1 MSDSSALPVR
11 KRRRT
16 TVATVVNEDS
26 DEEPKIPADDSDSD
40 MDEFKFMYDEA
51 GYGDAEDRAAM
62 AALTE
67 VQRESELAKRYELRE
82 NAKAI
87 WETKRKNREEA
98 ARASRELSTDQKSSR
113 RRTSSS
119 AKRDNKKAAAL
130 EQLAAQRKRQKE
142 RDEGDQD
149 DEDDDESPAGDDSD
163 TEYGSTRRATR
174 QRSGQKGRRAG
185 KSAVAEDSDDD
196 AESEE
201 DARRHVDESDDELS
215 EGFDTDNEDEV
226 NLRPADVGDIQQIR
240 LSRYN
245 VTQPPTY
252 FLGCCSSMHT
262 LSRVKQDVIQLD
274 FLTLYIFR
282 RPFTSNYNV

>member
-149 DEDDDESPAGDDSD
+149 DEDDDESPGVYSLVKRIQSNDLSLAQSWCVCV
-163 TEYGSTRRATR
+163 
-174 QRSGQKGRRAG
+174 SG
-185 KSAVAEDSDDD
+185 
-196 AESEE
+196 
-201 DARRHVDESDDELS
+201 
-215 EGFDTDNEDEV
+215 
-226 NLRPADVGDIQQIR
+226 
-240 LSRYN
+240 
-245 VTQPPTY
+245 
-252 FLGCCSSMHT
+252 
-262 LSRVKQDVIQLD
+262 
-274 FLTLYIFR
+274 
-282 RPFTSNYNV
+282 